1 MEPYSVFNQAHKFLN
16 FEKMCQN
23 QPKGLKNWNYG
34 AQTHTQKTSPPKKES
49 SEPLEDK
56 IYKHIDT
63 IPLELKGKCGRET

>member
-1 MEPYSVFNQAHKFLN
+1 
-16 FEKMCQN
+16 MCQN
-23 QPKGLKNWNYG
+23 QPKGLKNWNNELEP
-34 AQTHTQKTSPPKKES
+34 TPKKPPPKSFPPKKES